1 MPELLRE
8 RPLPVQAIAALVVPA
23 IFGGITGWTLGVNE
37 AAYVVLSLLGI
48 GGGYFAGFEHE
59 GTKAGAIRG
68 IFGGSLFGASI
79 LLVHEAIGAEPKA
92 HLPHPEILLVGI
104 TTAFGVGLGALGGRR
119 RAQLEAAGETDRP
132 YLDVHLLGLSEAVAA
147 IGATALVWSL
157 WLPWFATSCESTSPA
172 TPAGCN
178 PHSLF
183 DAKPGV
189 ERAVGQFDAVEAF
202 ATLPLLLMI
211 AALIPLVAAW
221 MIARSSSGFS
231 PGETVMIAGI
241 YATMLVLLNG
251 LILGRPGEQSVDVS
265 LQWGYFVAIAG
276 ALAIMAGGMMRRL
289 RELRGARSPR
299 PSESRAQRGE
309 KKARR
314 GEGKAQPA

>member
-23 IFGGITGWTLGVNE
+23 IFGGITGWVLGVNE

-59 GTKAGAIRG
+59 GAGAGAIRG

-79 LLVHEAIGAEPKA
+79 LGVHEAIGAEPKA
-92 HLPHPEILLVGI
+92 HLPHPEILLVAI

-119 RAQLEAAGETDRP
+119 RAQLEEAGETDRP
-132 YLDVHLLGLSEAVAA
+132 YLDFHLLGLSELVAA

-178 PHSLF
+178 PYSLF

-189 ERAVGQFDAVEAF
+189 DRALGQFDAVEAF
-202 ATLPLLLMI
+202 ATLPLLLLI
-211 AALIPLVAAW
+211 AAFIPLVASW
-221 MIARSSSGFS
+221 MIARGSSSFS
-231 PGETVMIAGI
+231 PGEGVMIAGI
-241 YATMLVLLNG
+241 YATVLVLLNG
-251 LILGRPGEQSVDVS
+251 LILGRPGEQSVDIS

-276 ALAIMAGGMMRRL
+276 ALAIMGGGMLRRA
-289 RELRGARSPR
+289 RELRPATALR
-299 PSESRAQRGE
+299 PSRERNAE
-309 KKARR
+309 R
-314 GEGKAQPA
+314 GEGKPQPA